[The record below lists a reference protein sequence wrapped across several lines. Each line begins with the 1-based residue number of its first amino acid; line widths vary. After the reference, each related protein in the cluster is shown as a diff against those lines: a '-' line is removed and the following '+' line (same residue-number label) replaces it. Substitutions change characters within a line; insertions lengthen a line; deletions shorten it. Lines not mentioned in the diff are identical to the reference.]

1 MNFAELHDE
10 LRSVAQDLLVK
21 DADWPLLVQAG
32 WVGLDAPEAL
42 GGSGATFAE
51 VAVICEELGRA
62 AARTAYLG
70 GAVLGIGALIA
81 LQAGD
86 LRDQLLREA
95 TAGKTR
101 VALALSAEKPRPQ
114 FELAAT
120 GGRLDGHA
128 TFVADAAV
136 AQHVLL
142 PATDAQ
148 GTPVLVD
155 VASDAIGLRIDN
167 QPVLDETRRLATVTA
182 DGVAVD
188 GAAVCRFDGDPHQQL
203 QALRDRAAVAL
214 ACDSLGIAQ
223 AMLDATVSYVGVRHQ
238 FGQPIGAFQA
248 VKHACADMLVRI
260 AVARQLVMSAVA
272 EPGPTTTAMAKS
284 YACDTAVDVAG
295 KAMQLHGGIGYT
307 WESGVHVYLK
317 RAALNRSLFGSPADH
332 RARLA
337 GRYQ

>member
-32 WVGLDAPEAL
+32 WVGLDAPEKF

-86 LRDQLLREA
+86 LRDQLLRDV
-95 TAGKTR
+95 TAGTTR
-101 VALALSAEKPRPQ
+101 VALAMSAEKPRPQ

-148 GTPVLVD
+148 GIPVLVD

-167 QPVLDETRRLATVTA
+167 Q
-182 DGVAVD
+182 
-188 GAAVCRFDGDPHQQL
+188 
-203 QALRDRAAVAL
+203 
-214 ACDSLGIAQ
+214 
-223 AMLDATVSYVGVRHQ
+223 
-238 FGQPIGAFQA
+238 
-248 VKHACADMLVRI
+248 
-260 AVARQLVMSAVA
+260 
-272 EPGPTTTAMAKS
+272 
-284 YACDTAVDVAG
+284 
-295 KAMQLHGGIGYT
+295 
-307 WESGVHVYLK
+307 
-317 RAALNRSLFGSPADH
+317 
-332 RARLA
+332 
-337 GRYQ
+337 